1 MGPFR
6 RYRGAAIEQFF
17 NKLSEGDPVAIAM
30 AVGFGLLIAFAL
42 GVAIYDRKKRKAE
55 ERKGRGDKF
64 RP

>member
-1 MGPFR
+1 MNPFR
-6 RYRGAAIEQFF
+6 RHRGAAIEQFL
-17 NKLSEGDPVAIAM
+17 NKLAEGDPVAVAM

-55 ERKGRGDKF
+55 QRNGRGDGF